1 MESQAIPGPF
11 AIIAL
16 SAAALV
22 YVLGR
27 VIYLLYLSPIAHFPG
42 PKIAAVTHWYGFYYD
57 AICGGQYVWKVEQMH
72 QKYGPVV
79 RINPDEIHIS
89 DPDYYAVVYTS
100 GQERRHKVFKHTRQ
114 FGAPDSVLGA
124 VHHDLHRMRRA
135 ILSPFFS
142 KASVYR
148 LEPVIQDK
156 VDEMIERMEEFR
168 LSRRPLPLFEMF
180 AAYINDVVMEYAFA
194 RSDRRL
200 AQPDFDPVF
209 LNALTA
215 ASDMCHWVLHMNWM
229 LRMLQSIPVRLA
241 RLFNPGSSTSKIS
254 PRTKKVKDQI
264 RNIQDGTNR
273 SNEKGLH
280 RTIFHD
286 VLDSDM
292 PASEKK
298 LERMWQEGM
307 VVVGA
312 GTDTTAWTLVVALV
326 HIIID
331 AGIRQHL
338 EDEVLA
344 AMSDKGSL
352 NLSDLEQ
359 LPYLSA
365 CIKEALRLSYGLT
378 ARLPREAPDRVLE
391 VPGTT
396 GLAIP
401 PGTKVSMD
409 AVLMHRHPQLFPQ
422 PDQFRPERWLDNPRL
437 DRYLVSFSKGARQ
450 CLGINLAYA
459 ELYMA
464 LGAVFS
470 RFAVADGGPRLQL
483 LNADASLRAVEIA
496 GDMFLPSTKSGNKY
510 VKAFFS

>member
-1 MESQAIPGPF
+1 MEVQAIPASVA
-11 AIIAL
+11 AILLPATAFIFI
-16 SAAALV
+16 V
-22 YVLGR
+22 GR
-27 VIYLLYLSPIAHFPG
+27 VIYQLYFSPIAHVPG
-42 PKIAAVTHWYGFYYD
+42 PKIAAVTHLYGFYYD
-57 AICGGQYVWKVEQMH
+57 AIRGGQYVWKVAQMH
-72 QKYGPVV
+72 QRYGPVV

-89 DPDYYAVVYTS
+89 DPEFYAVLYAS
-100 GQERRHKVFKHTRQ
+100 GQERRDKVLKYTRQ
-114 FGAPDSVLGA
+114 FGAPDSVLAA

-156 VDEMIERMEEFR
+156 IDEMLERMEGFR
-168 LSRRPLPLFEMF
+168 LSRQPIPLFEMF
-180 AAYINDVVMEYAFA
+180 AALTNDVVMEYAFA

-215 ASDMCHWVLHMNWM
+215 ASDMSHWVLHLNWI
-229 LRMLQSIPVRLA
+229 LEILQSMPVWLA
-241 RLFNPGSSTSKIS
+241 RWFNPRIG
-254 PRTKKVKDQI
+254 KVLDFQESIKDQI
-264 RNIQDGTNR
+264 RDIQNGTNR
-273 SNEKGLH
+273 SNEKSSH
-280 RTIFHD
+280 RTIFHE

-292 PASEKK
+292 PASEKQ

-326 HIIID
+326 HIIIQAD
-331 AGIRQHL
+331 VRQRL
-338 EDEVLA
+338 EDEMRA
-344 AMSDKGSL
+344 AIAAKGHL
-352 NLSDLEQ
+352 KFSDLEQ

-365 CIKEALRLSYGLT
+365 CIKEALRLSYGLS
-378 ARLPREAPDRVLE
+378 ARLPRVAPNQVLE

-409 AVLMHRHPQLFPQ
+409 TVLMHRHAQLFPQ
-422 PDQFRPERWLDNPRL
+422 PDEFRPERWLENPRL

-459 ELYMA
+459 EVYMA
-464 LGAVFS
+464 LGAILG
-470 RFAVADGGPRLQL
+470 RFPVTDRGPRLQL
-483 LNADASLRAVEIA
+483 LDNEASLRDIEIA
-496 GDMFLPSTKSGNKY
+496 GDMFLPSTKSGNKHI
-510 VKAFFS
+510 KAVFR